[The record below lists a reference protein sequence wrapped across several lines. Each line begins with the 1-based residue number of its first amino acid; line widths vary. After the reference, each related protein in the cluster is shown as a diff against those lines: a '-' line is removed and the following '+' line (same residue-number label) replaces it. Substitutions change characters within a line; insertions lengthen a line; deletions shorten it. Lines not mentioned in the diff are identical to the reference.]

1 MSPPPPPPPPEPST
15 VRATSPPVATPLPS
29 ASPAPSVAMSN
40 DSRVWLL
47 VVRRLPPTRRRRYR
61 LLRPWPPLSGLN
73 ADLGRL
79 LVTKEGA
86 DVEFEVLGRV
96 FAAHKCVLAARSPV
110 FKDKF
115 FGLAKEEET
124 IFVLIPDMR
133 PEAFEALLQY
143 VYTDML
149 PSEMSMNS
157 SEAGA
162 VLAEDLLA
170 AADRYEL
177 KHLKLLTEKKMC
189 MQSCRREH
197 SLADVGAS

>member
-1 MSPPPPPPPPEPST
+1 M
-15 VRATSPPVATPLPS
+15 
-29 ASPAPSVAMSN
+29 
-40 DSRVWLL
+40 
-47 VVRRLPPTRRRRYR
+47 
-61 LLRPWPPLSGLN
+61 
-73 ADLGRL
+73 
-79 LVTKEGA
+79 
-86 DVEFEVLGRV
+86 EFEVLDKV

-124 IFVLIPDMR
+124 IFVRIPDMR

-189 MQSCRREH
+189 SHVGVDTVLPMLGLAERYQCCKLKKMCLGFVGSCGNTRAVMATNDLETLARSSPCVVKDVINEILDERRRR
-197 SLADVGAS
+197 LITV